1 LRTNTRELRYKDKYT
16 KERHRLITE
25 VLAMDPTYVAPQD
38 YKPPKKIKKIYIPNP
53 DDPSINYIG

>member
-1 LRTNTRELRYKDKYT
+1 
-16 KERHRLITE
+16 
-25 VLAMDPTYVAPQD
+25 MDPTYVAPQD